1 MMGNV
6 VFVVEYKG
14 ELDEI
19 FTRSGKAKAY
29 IDNELKRLPH
39 LTAMDFH
46 TELWELDTME
56 DCDG

>member
-6 VFVVEYKG
+6 VFVVEYRG

-29 IDNELKRLPH
+29 IDKELKRLPH
-39 LTAMDFH
+39 LTAEDFH